1 MEDAAAQAEDR
12 TTKIIEDPISND
24 VWNEIFSPEVETVL
38 ADLSR
43 LATDYSCYGCAF

>member
-1 MEDAAAQAEDR
+1 MEDATTQIEDR
-12 TTKIIEDPISND
+12 TTEIIEDAISNN

-43 LATDYSCYGCAF
+43 LGTDYSCHGCAF